1 MARVP
6 GIPQQASL
14 PFGGPTP
21 PRAGPAAQAP
31 ADAGTGKGLERR
43 AGTPVGRAA
52 THGDPDSPIAYVLV
66 RSPRARRYILRL
78 RPDGVVRVTI
88 PARGSRRE
96 AIEVI
101 ERHRP
106 WIERQW
112 RQRMAEHRAHD
123 VWDDGTRILFRGIE
137 VRLSV
142 QPALGDRQV
151 RFADQVVTVRGGALV
166 REAVEARLR
175 ELAGREL
182 EPRLRG
188 FAAAHGLAVRRVTV
202 RNQRTRWGSC
212 SRRGSISLN
221 WRLVQMP
228 PAVSDYIL
236 LHELMHLR
244 QANHSR
250 RFWREVE
257 TVCPEYREAE
267 AWLRR
272 RGRTLW

>member
-6 GIPQQASL
+6 SRVAQPRL
-14 PFGGPTP
+14 PFDGGVADAGVSRRSTRRE
-21 PRAGPAAQAP
+21 RAGPP
-31 ADAGTGKGLERR
+31 IDR
-43 AGTPVGRAA
+43 AVGSVVTTHLTPPGP
-52 THGDPDSPIAYVLV
+52 PDSPIAYVLV

-88 PARGSRRE
+88 PPRGSRRE
-96 AIEVI
+96 ALDVI

-112 RQRMAEHRAHD
+112 RQRLAERRAQD
-123 VWDDGTRILFRGIE
+123 VWDDGTRILFRGRE
-137 VRLSV
+137 VLLSV
-142 QPALGDRQV
+142 QRTRGAWRI
-151 RFADQVVTVRGGALV
+151 RFGEEVVLARSDA
-166 REAVEARLR
+166 RIRDAVERRLR
-175 ELAGREL
+175 ELAEREL
-182 EPRLRG
+182 EPRLRT
-188 FAAAHGLAVRRVTV
+188 FAARHGLVVRQVTV

-212 SRRGSISLN
+212 SRRGTISLN

-228 PAVSDYIL
+228 PFVSDYIL

-257 TVCPEYREAE
+257 GVCPEYREAE
-267 AWLRR
+267 TWLRR
-272 RGRTLW
+272 TGRSLW

>member
-1 MARVP
+1 MARVRP
-6 GIPQQASL
+6 SMTQAAL
-14 PFGGPTP
+14 PFDGHPSLAAESASVPP
-21 PRAGPAAQAP
+21 PRATPPAAA
-31 ADAGTGKGLERR
+31 ES
-43 AGTPVGRAA
+43 PV
-52 THGDPDSPIAYVLV
+52 AYVLV

-96 AIEVI
+96 ALDVI

-106 WIERQW
+106 WLERQW
-112 RQRMAEHRAHD
+112 RQRVAERRANGA
-123 VWDDGTRILFRGIE
+123 WRDGTRILLRGEE
-137 VRLSV
+137 VALSV
-142 QPALGDRQV
+142 QPSDDGWQV
-151 RFADQVVTVRGGALV
+151 RFEDHDLRVPALDRVRDAI
-166 REAVEARLR
+166 EERLR
-175 ELAGREL
+175 VVARREL
-182 EPRLRG
+182 EPRLR
-188 FAAAHGLAVRRVTV
+188 ALATHHALQVDRVTI
-202 RNQRTRWGSC
+202 RDQRTRWGSC

-257 TVCPEYREAE
+257 TVCPDYREAE

-272 RGRTLW
+272 RGRSLW